1 MPKIIGQQEQ
11 QRALKEI
18 TAALREVTAINRF
31 LSRQNTSG
39 TYTVSFTDEHH
50 EKQSCSLFSADKDDV
65 DLLVLNYKD
74 RLKNKIQSLTET
86 YRIALEP
93 QEQAL
98 LDSNFLPSPAS
109 PPPVQEPS
117 NT

>member
-18 TAALREVTAINRF
+18 TAALKEVSAINRF
-31 LSRQNTSG
+31 LSKQNTSG
-39 TYTVSFTDEHH
+39 TYIVSFMDDQN
-50 EKQSCSLFSADKDDV
+50 EKQSCSLFTSDKDDV

-74 RLKNKIQSLTET
+74 RLKSKIQSLTET
-86 YRIALEP
+86 YRIALDP

-98 LDSNFLPSPAS
+98 LDNNSQ
-109 PPPVQEPS
+109 PPPESASLDQEPS
-117 NT
+117 L